1 MKNRV
6 IKILIILFSITSVLG
21 VIGFSYAYFSTEVKG
36 EGKNIVLETGDLKL
50 RYTDD
55 SSMSLNDA
63 LPGDSI
69 VRTFK
74 VENIGSKKVSYNIL
88 WNNLINTINNYD
100 LQIDMKCKSYNSN
113 TLEES
118 GTCDSFY
125 KAVPYSETSTSKS
138 IKKDI
143 EIDTNITQ
151 EYTVTITFK
160 NRSYNQNDNLNKK
173 FTGKIDLEEYIDP
186 SPDPIYCTFDGE
198 LTQGAEY
205 VNGQYTY
212 RYKQQG
218 NYTSSSSLAWSNI
231 STDGWGVQL
240 TDKASTEAVN
250 SKLCT
255 YINNKP
261 VVSMSY
267 MFHKS
272 QATTLDVSNFDT
284 SKVIDMNHMF
294 WNSKATT
301 LDVSNFD
308 TSKVTNMS
316 YMFSNSKATTLD
328 LSSFDTSKVTSMDS
342 MFVNSQV
349 TTLDLSS
356 FDTSSVTNMSW
367 MFYQSQA
374 TTLDVSNFDTSK
386 VIDMNHMFWNSKA
399 TTLDVSNFD
408 TSKVTNMSYMF
419 SNSKA
424 TTLDLSSFDTSSVT
438 NMSYMFFSSKA
449 TTLDVSNFDTSKVTN
464 MRSMFSGS
472 QATTLDVSNF
482 DTSKVTDMSKMFYD
496 STKLKTIYASNK
508 FNTDA
513 VTSSIEMFT
522 HSTNLV
528 GGSGTT
534 YNSSYTDKTY
544 ARIDGGTTNPGYFT
558 SK

>member
-6 IKILIILFSITSVLG
+6 IKILMILIIVTSVLG

-186 SPDPIYCTFDGE
+186 SPEPIYCTFDGE

-267 MFHKS
+267 MFYKSQATSTDLSSFDTSSVTNMSWMFYQS
-272 QATTLDVSNFDT
+272 QATTLDVSIFNT
-284 SKVIDMNHMF
+284 SNVTDMSSMF
-294 WNSKATT
+294 
-301 LDVSNFD
+301 
-308 TSKVTNMS
+308 
-316 YMFSNSKATTLD
+316 YNSKATTLD

-367 MFYQSQA
+367 MFYQ
-374 TTLDVSNFDTSK
+374 
-386 VIDMNHMFWNSKA
+386 
-399 TTLDVSNFD
+399 
-408 TSKVTNMSYMF
+408 
-419 SNSKA
+419 
-424 TTLDLSSFDTSSVT
+424 
-438 NMSYMFFSSKA
+438 
-449 TTLDVSNFDTSKVTN
+449 
-464 MRSMFSGS
+464 S